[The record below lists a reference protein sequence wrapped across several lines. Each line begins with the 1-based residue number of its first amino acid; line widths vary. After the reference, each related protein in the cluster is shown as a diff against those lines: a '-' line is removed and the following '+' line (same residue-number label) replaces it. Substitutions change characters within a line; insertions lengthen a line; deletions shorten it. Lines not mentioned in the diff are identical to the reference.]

1 MRTLIGIVIGILLTV
16 GLAFVHDNN
25 VTPDPANPRLQD
37 RQIVNWDVFSAVTR
51 DLQDGAGRM
60 FHSLTGK

>member
-1 MRTLIGIVIGILLTV
+1 MRTLFGIVMGIALTI

-25 VTPDPANPRLQD
+25 VAPDPANPRLQD
-37 RQIVNWDVFSAVTR
+37 RPIVNWDVFGAVAQ
-51 DLQDGAGRM
+51 DLQSEFGRV

>member
-16 GLAFVHDNN
+16 GLAYVHDNN
-25 VTPDPANPRLQD
+25 VTSDPVNPRLQD
-37 RQIVNWDVFSAVTR
+37 RQIVNWDVFGAVTH
-51 DLQDGAGRM
+51 DLQDGAGRI